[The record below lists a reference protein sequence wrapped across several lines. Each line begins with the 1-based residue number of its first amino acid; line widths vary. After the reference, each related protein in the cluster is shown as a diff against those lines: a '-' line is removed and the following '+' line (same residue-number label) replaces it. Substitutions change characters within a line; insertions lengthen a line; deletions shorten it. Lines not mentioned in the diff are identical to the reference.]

1 MAAPDVGNRD
11 EVQIFDAGEVLRSGE
26 IPGRVGMALSPNCE
40 IVVMRTEPG
49 GELQYQVAADADDIL
64 LVVRG
69 EASIRLPSGEQILKL
84 NQGVLVPAGV
94 DLRAKSIGDEE
105 LILLSMRTG
114 APEGRP
120 GYVPN
125 MPSGVKVKIPA
136 AEIAAKGLGKHLYV
150 FAMNQHTIGVGI
162 NATEEWNLGS
172 LLRMNCL
179 YERTGDDVFVNLPE
193 RMVRWYQ
200 VRNLADGDY
209 RIIPDDGTRLRVDL
223 TPLIQREASAT
234 AGGRA

>member
-1 MAAPDVGNRD
+1 MSAPDVGSRD

-26 IPGRVGMALSPNCE
+26 IPGRVGMAISPNCE
-40 IVVMRTEPG
+40 IVVLRAAPG
-49 GELQYQVAADADDIL
+49 GDLQYQVAADADDIL
-64 LVVRG
+64 LVVKG
-69 EASIRLPSGEQILKL
+69 EASIRLPSGERTLKV
-84 NQGVLVPAGV
+84 NQGVLVPASL
-94 DLRAKSIGDEE
+94 DLRARSIGDEE
-105 LILLSMRTG
+105 LVLLSMRTG

-125 MPSGVKVKIPA
+125 VPSGVKVKVPA

-150 FAMNQHTIGVGI
+150 FAMNQHTIGIGI

-172 LLRMNCL
+172 LLRMNCV
-179 YERTGDDVFVNLPE
+179 YERSGDDVFVNLPE

-200 VRNLADGDY
+200 VRDITEGDY

-223 TPLIQREASAT
+223 TPLIQREASAAPT
-234 AGGRA
+234 GPA

>member
-1 MAAPDVGNRD
+1 MSAPEIGSRD
-11 EVQIFDAGEVLRSGE
+11 EVQIFDAGEVLRTGE
-26 IPGRVGMALSPNCE
+26 IPGRVGMAISPNCE
-40 IVVMRTEPG
+40 IVVLRAAPG
-49 GELQYQVAADADDIL
+49 ADLQYQVASDADDIL
-64 LVVRG
+64 LVVKG
-69 EASIRLPSGEQILKL
+69 KANVRLPSGERTLDV

-94 DLRAKSIGDEE
+94 DPRARSVGDEE
-105 LILLSMRTG
+105 LVLLSMRTG

-172 LLRMNCL
+172 LLRMNCEF
-179 YERTGDDVFVNLPE
+179 ERSGDDVLVNLPE

-200 VRNLADGDY
+200 VRDIAEGDY

-223 TPLIQREASAT
+223 TPLIQRETSAP
-234 AGGRA
+234 AKSAP